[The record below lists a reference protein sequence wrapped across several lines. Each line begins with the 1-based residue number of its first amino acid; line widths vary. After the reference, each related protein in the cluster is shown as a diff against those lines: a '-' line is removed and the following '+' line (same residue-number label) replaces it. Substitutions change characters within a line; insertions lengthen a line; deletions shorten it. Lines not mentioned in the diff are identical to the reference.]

1 MQLPP
6 VGKETTVKKRSL
18 ALLLGCLLP
27 VLLCT
32 GCGSFD
38 ASGYVKAVMD
48 NFYLDDSAAYVD
60 IVDTTAEQAH
70 QTYLDG
76 LSTETQIFYN
86 YMSIDPGTV
95 KEQTAE
101 RVLNLYTQ
109 IYTHAKYEV
118 EPAQKSGGGY
128 NVLVRVY
135 PLDLFDQSLD
145 DLNDYVHR
153 FHTALENGDHIG
165 KSTSYLATAY
175 QNEILSILERHL
187 ETVGYLNPVELTV
200 KIDQD
205 ANDAWGMSD
214 EDLQKIDEQI
224 IHYTQ

>member
-1 MQLPP
+1 MI
-6 VGKETTVKKRSL
+6 KRSF
-18 ALLLGCLLP
+18 ALLLSCLLLM
-27 VLLCT
+27 LLCT
-32 GCGSFD
+32 GCGGFD
-38 ASGYVKAVMD
+38 AAGYVKAVMD

-76 LSTETQIFYN
+76 LSTEVQIFYN
-86 YMSIDPGTV
+86 YMSIDPETV

-101 RVLNLYTQ
+101 RVLELYNQ
-109 IYTHAKYEV
+109 IYKRAKYEI
-118 EPAQKSGGGY
+118 EPAKKTGGGY
-128 NVLVRVY
+128 DVLVRVY

-187 ETVGYLNPVELTV
+187 ETIGYLGPVELTV
-200 KIDQD
+200 KIEKD
-205 ANDAWGMSD
+205 AGEAWGMSD

>member
-1 MQLPP
+1 MI
-6 VGKETTVKKRSL
+6 KRSF
-18 ALLLGCLLP
+18 ALLLGCLLL
-27 VLLCT
+27 VLFCT

-48 NFYLDDSAAYVD
+48 NLYLDDSTAYLD

-76 LSTETQIFYN
+76 LSTEVQIFYN

-101 RVLNLYTQ
+101 RVLELYNQT
-109 IYTHAKYEV
+109 YKRAKYEIA
-118 EPAQKSGGGY
+118 PAQKSGDGY
-128 NVLVRVY
+128 NITVRVY

-165 KSTSYLATAY
+165 KSTSYLATSY

-187 ETVGYLNPVELTV
+187 ETVNYLDPVDLTI
-200 KIDQD
+200 KIEKD
-205 ANDAWGMSD
+205 ADGAWCMTD
-214 EDLQKIDEQI
+214 EDLQIIDEQI
-224 IHYTQ
+224 IHYI